1 MKESHILTG
10 PPVTLCNSQP
20 MRQARHSDTAQAFQ
34 DGLQR
39 TAGKSSQEIIRMD
52 VKAAK
57 ERAKYKRW
65 KK

>member
-20 MRQARHSDTAQAFQ
+20 MRQAEHSDTAQAYQ
-34 DGLQR
+34 DGLQSM
-39 TAGKSSQEIIRMD
+39 SS
-52 VKAAK
+52 KAK
-57 ERAKYKRW
+57 EEKLKRW